1 MIRSPLLNI
10 SCLVYFLIV
19 TLINI
24 MYFNLQRLR
33 ASHFTAIQMFD
44 PDDAAFWYFVRL
56 VSYQGR
62 PRVGGYASCDLKFI

>member
-1 MIRSPLLNI
+1 
-10 SCLVYFLIV
+10 
-19 TLINI
+19 